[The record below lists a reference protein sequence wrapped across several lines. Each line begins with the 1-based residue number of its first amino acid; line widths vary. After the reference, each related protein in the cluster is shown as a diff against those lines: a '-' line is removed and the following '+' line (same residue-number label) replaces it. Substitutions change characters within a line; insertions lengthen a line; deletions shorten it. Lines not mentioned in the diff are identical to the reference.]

1 MRKIKSKFLTICAL
15 FFATITCT
23 AFGVFASIDNKEEI
37 TVAKAENVEVMNENW
52 TATPTLRWDLWNS
65 MYKVTLSYSSAF
77 NPTAAWVNNAADTS
91 HVYALRDYLV
101 LNGKTLGEII
111 SNGSEINT
119 QYPVTTDEGMLDNG
133 ATWNPVAVLVNT
145 NNIEIQINRNYLA
158 PAGLEFGIKDGF
170 SMTNGDVTYKTDG
183 DVMFKLIPSTANI
196 ENVVAVN
203 LDEASVTTKKSTFS
217 VSRVSG
223 WDKTNYDCYHIVST
237 ALMNYGNNG
246 RWLCDHFTYLNDYIT
261 VNDKPLAY
269 WNTVT
274 YDSSY
279 DYSGAPASSRV
290 YATPT
295 FGQMYQSDTSTTIA
309 VYLNRDWMT
318 AQGITSPEL
327 GIKDGML
334 YVGRDGTTV
343 YEEGTPIEAMN
354 NNWTATPTLRWD
366 LWNSMYKVTLS
377 YPSAFNPTATW
388 ANDHATINGI
398 DVRDYLVF
406 NGETL
411 KEIQAKGSEI
421 NSQYP
426 VTTDEGMLDNGATWN
441 PVSVLV
447 NTNNI
452 EIQINRNYLAPAGLE
467 FGIKDGFSMTNNGV
481 NYKVV
486 GDMMFKLIPSTSNV
500 ENVTAVKLNQANITT
515 NKATVTVSKSGTTGN
530 YTKYQITTPATMAYG
545 NNGRWLCDHFTYLND
560 YLTVNGKP
568 LAYWNTVMYD
578 SSYDYTGAP
587 TTGRQYATPTF
598 GQMYAQDGQT
608 IMFVYVNN
616 DLGLTEPEIG
626 IADGMLYVGL
636 DGTTVYKYVKAQE
649 YAISFEE
656 GASIRYIT
664 DNNADSGIRFT
675 ANVDAEL
682 ANVATEV
689 GMLIVPETYISAY
702 NASGYTDYFTYFEE
716 VKGKTKS
723 SISATFDA
731 EQIASGKIKGC
742 IVGIKDANWN
752 RSYQAVTYY
761 IAGGEYYYSAP
772 SDART
777 IAYVADKAIT
787 DTEADY
793 SDTLK
798 NSLATIVKKS
808 IDSKYSDTADVSG
821 GINQTV
827 DLNMLFN
834 YGLSG
839 TTTWSIVSGTSVT
852 LSGAMATI
860 QESGTS
866 VLRFSA
872 YEGKLTKDVTLNVDC
887 TSQTIT
893 IKNYFGGAAATAP
906 AFTLNE
912 TTGFTTGNFYIND
925 TTNTTNGTMILNGEE
940 RIVFQGGSYNASNG
954 AYQFINLASDIGAL
968 VVGDVIILEKGTTF
982 SQGDNV
988 YVLAETT
995 GLKYY
1000 NTNTWI
1006 VYTVDGEITIT
1017 GYGGG
1022 SAADAPAFTVSGET
1036 DFTEGW
1042 FYVNNTVQNTNGN
1055 MILNGEEKVV
1065 FKAGYYWASNGLF
1078 QLRTLADGI
1087 SFSAGD
1093 VLTLKKGTTFSQG
1106 VGTLVYVLTKTVD
1119 LIYTGSSW
1127 TVMNYDGKISVANYY
1142 GGNAATAP
1150 AFTLN
1155 EATGFV
1161 SGNFYIND
1169 TTNTTNG
1176 TMILNGEERIV
1187 FQGGSYN
1194 ANNGAYQF
1202 VNLASDITFVAND
1215 LLILEKGTTF
1225 SQGDLVYVLTADTY
1239 LMYTGSAWTLDIELQ
1254 TLSLDAANAYALSN
1268 AIVSDTDLAL
1278 EGNAMEVT
1286 INGNTTVDGSSVNL
1300 TAVYYPSPIN
1310 KFMLK
1315 NEGMTGKVVIPEG
1328 SVFVIENAYYQLEN
1342 EFLCYVEDITIE
1354 DTNAEYYT
1362 FADLPPRGWEEF
1374 LQPYFDL
1381 GLSTYQLTTDCFQFI
1396 TNGELDATYTGAIDL
1411 VDRLGGNTLIRN
1423 MGLSDVAATVD
1434 YFDSHGAAL
1443 MNGWDNKI
1451 SGFYMADEYTSDQ
1464 YKQLGDLITWKNT
1477 YASDKL
1483 WHMNMVGS
1491 LSYDHWNSGFTGN
1504 WWQDL
1509 GKNDATFQ
1517 ATYGTHV
1524 DDYINNV
1531 VKKLNG
1537 GTASVCLDC
1546 YPFREVGAGEIYN
1559 YYLYDLLTVANKTK
1573 AYNDSR
1579 ATTGTAEARFGICL
1593 QTYQFIQP
1601 SGDNVLGRDIASAA
1615 EVSMQIYTGLAMGAD
1630 LFEYFA
1636 YCSNTFSDG
1645 SEKTN
1650 GIVTQTPYSKE
1661 AGEKRIYDL
1670 VKTANDNALPFA
1682 KITMAYD
1689 WLGTFVSAGTT
1700 SNENSSAFN
1709 LINGLVTS
1717 DKGAMTSISS
1727 TYDAIIGRY
1736 EGSEGD
1742 GYMVVN
1748 YTDPTKAHTN
1758 TVNMNFN
1765 GYNYAIVYTAG
1776 GEAQLVALNSGAL
1789 SLNLAAGEAAFVIPM
1804 A

>member
-15 FFATITCT
+15 FLAAITCT
-23 AFGVFASIDNKEEI
+23 AFGVFTSIENKEEI
-37 TVAKAENVEVMNENW
+37 TVAKAENIEVMNKNW

-65 MYKVTLSYSSAF
+65 MYKVTLSYTSAF
-77 NPTAAWVNNAADTS
+77 NPTTTWANDHSTVNGID
-91 HVYALRDYLV
+91 VRDYLV
-101 LNGKTLGEII
+101 FNGETLKEIQAK
-111 SNGSEINT
+111 GAEINA
-119 QYPVTTDEGMLDNG
+119 QYPVSVDEGMLDNG
-133 ATWNPVAVLVNT
+133 ATWNPIAALVNT

-170 SMTNGDVTYKTDG
+170 SMTNGNVTYQTDG
-183 DVMFKLIPSTANI
+183 DVMFKLIPSVSNK
-196 ENVVAVN
+196 ENVEAVR
-203 LDEASVTTKKSTFS
+203 LDAASVTTKRSTFS
-217 VSRVSG
+217 VSRMSG

-237 ALMNYGNNG
+237 ALMNYGNDG

-261 VNDKPLAY
+261 INGKPLAY

-274 YDSSY
+274 YDASY
-279 DYSGAPASSRV
+279 NYAGAPATSRV

-309 VYLNRDWMT
+309 VYLNRDWMA
-318 AQGITSPEL
+318 AQGIASPEL

-334 YVGRDGTTV
+334 YVGRDGKTV
-343 YEEGTPIEAMN
+343 YEEGTPTEVMN
-354 NNWTATPTLRWD
+354 DKWTITPTLRWD

-377 YPSAFNPTATW
+377 YTSAFNPTAAWVNNAAETSHVY
-388 ANDHATINGI
+388 AL
-398 DVRDYLVF
+398 RDYLVL
-406 NGETL
+406 NGKTL
-411 KEIQAKGSEI
+411 GEIISSGSEI
-421 NSQYP
+421 NTQYP
-426 VTTDEGMLDNGATWN
+426 VSGDEGMLDNGATWN
-441 PVSVLV
+441 PVAVCV

-481 NYKVV
+481 EYKVV

-500 ENVTAVKLNQANITT
+500 ENVTAVKLSQANITA
-515 NKATVTVSKSGTTGN
+515 NEATFTVSNSGTTGN

-560 YLTVNGKP
+560 YITVNGKP
-568 LAYWNTVMYD
+568 LAYWNTVKYN
-578 SSYDYTGAP
+578 SSYNYTGAP
-587 TTGRQYATPTF
+587 LTSRQYATPTF

-616 DLGLTEPEIG
+616 DLGLTDPEIG
-626 IADGMLYVGL
+626 IADGMLYVGI
-636 DGTTVYKYVKAQE
+636 DGVTVYKFTNEQDYE
-649 YAISFEE
+649 ISFEQ

-675 ANVDAEL
+675 ANVAPEL
-682 ANVATEV
+682 ATVATEV

-702 NASGYTDYFTYFEE
+702 KASGYTDYFTYFET
-716 VKGKTKS
+716 VKGKAKS
-723 SISATFDA
+723 SISVTFDG
-731 EQIASGKIKGC
+731 EQIASGILKGC
-742 IVGIKDANWN
+742 IVGIKDVNWN
-752 RSYQAVTYY
+752 RAYQAVTYY

-777 IAYVADKAIT
+777 IAFVADKAVT

-793 SDTLK
+793 SDSLR

-808 IDSKYSDTADVSG
+808 IDLKYADTATVSG
-821 GINQTV
+821 AIGATFNV
-827 DLNMLFN
+827 NDYFN
-834 YGLSG
+834 YGLAG
-839 TTTWSIVSGTSVT
+839 DTAWTVVSGTAVKI
-852 LSGAMATI
+852 SGSTGTI
-860 QESGTS
+860 SESGEV

-872 YEGKLTKDVTLNVDC
+872 YDGRLTKDVTLNVEC
-887 TSQTIT
+887 TSQSIT
-893 IKNYFGGAAATAP
+893 VKSYYGGNAASAP
-906 AFTLNE
+906 AFTMNE
-912 TTGFTTGNFYIND
+912 TTGFASGNFYVND

-940 RIVFQGGSYNASNG
+940 KVVFQGGSYNASNGAFQFTSLASGVTLSIGDVITLKKGTTISQGSLVYVIPVDTCLKYYNADNWIVYTLDGEISVQKYYGGDEAKAPAFLLNEETGFTSGNFYVNNTMNSTNGNMILNGVEKVVFQGGSYNASNG
-954 AYQFINLASDIGAL
+954 AYQFINLASG
-968 VVGDVIILEKGTTF
+968 V
-982 SQGDNV
+982 
-988 YVLAETT
+988 
-995 GLKYY
+995 
-1000 NTNTWI
+1000 
-1006 VYTVDGEITIT
+1006 
-1017 GYGGG
+1017 
-1022 SAADAPAFTVSGET
+1022 
-1036 DFTEGW
+1036 
-1042 FYVNNTVQNTNGN
+1042 
-1055 MILNGEEKVV
+1055 
-1065 FKAGYYWASNGLF
+1065 
-1078 QLRTLADGI
+1078 TL
-1087 SFSAGD
+1087 SAGD

-1106 VGTLVYVLTKTVD
+1106 D
-1119 LIYTGSSW
+1119 LIFVLSKNAYLTYTGSTW
-1127 TVMNYDGKISVANYY
+1127 TVMNADGEISVARYY
-1142 GGNAATAP
+1142 GGDAATAP
-1150 AFTLN
+1150 AFSLN
-1155 EATGFV
+1155 ETTEFV

-1176 TMILNGEERIV
+1176 TMILNGEKRIV
-1187 FQGGSYN
+1187 FKGGSYN
-1194 ANNGAYQF
+1194 ASNGAYQF
-1202 VNLASDITFVAND
+1202 VNLVDDITFVAND

-1225 SQGDLVYVLTADTY
+1225 SQGDLVYIISADTY
-1239 LMYTGSAWTLDIELQ
+1239 LMYTGSAWTLDVELQ
-1254 TLSLDAANAYALSN
+1254 TLSLDSTNAYALSN

-1278 EGNAMEVT
+1278 DSSVMDVT
-1286 INGNTTVDGSSVNL
+1286 INGNTTVDGSSANL
-1300 TAVYYPSPIN
+1300 TAIYYPSPIN

-1315 NEGMTGKVVIPEG
+1315 NEGMTGEVVIPTG
-1328 SVFVIENAYYQLEN
+1328 SIFVIENSYYALEE
-1342 EFLCYVEDITIE
+1342 EFLCYVEAITIE
-1354 DTNAEYYT
+1354 DANAEYYT

-1374 LQPYFDL
+1374 VQHYLDL

-1396 TNGELDATYTGAIDL
+1396 TDGALDATYTGAIDL

-1423 MGLSDVAATVD
+1423 MGLNDVTATVD

-1443 MNGWDNKI
+1443 VNGWGDKI
-1451 SGFYMADEYTSDQ
+1451 SGFYMADEYTSAQ
-1464 YKQLGDLITWKNT
+1464 YTQLGDLITWKNT
-1477 YASDKL
+1477 YASDSL

-1491 LSYDHWNSGFTGN
+1491 LSYDHWDSGFTGN

-1546 YPFREVGAGEIYN
+1546 YPFRETGVGKIYN

-1579 ATTGTAEARFGICL
+1579 ASTGTAEARFGICL

-1601 SGDNVLGRDIASAA
+1601 NGNNALGRDIASAA

-1636 YCSNTFSDG
+1636 YCSSASSN
-1645 SEKTN
+1645 TN
-1650 GIVTQTPYSKE
+1650 GIVNQGTWDKTSS
-1661 AGEKRIYDL
+1661 GDRLYDY

-1700 SNENSSAFN
+1700 SNENASAFN

-1765 GYNYAIVYTAG
+1765 GYNYAIIYTAG
-1776 GEAQLVALNSGAL
+1776 GEAQLVALNAGAL
-1789 SLNLAAGEAAFVIPM
+1789 SLSLAAGEAAFVIPM

>member
-1 MRKIKSKFLTICAL
+1 M
-15 FFATITCT
+15 
-23 AFGVFASIDNKEEI
+23 
-37 TVAKAENVEVMNENW
+37 
-52 TATPTLRWDLWNS
+52 
-65 MYKVTLSYSSAF
+65 
-77 NPTAAWVNNAADTS
+77 
-91 HVYALRDYLV
+91 
-101 LNGKTLGEII
+101 
-111 SNGSEINT
+111 
-119 QYPVTTDEGMLDNG
+119 
-133 ATWNPVAVLVNT
+133 
-145 NNIEIQINRNYLA
+145 
-158 PAGLEFGIKDGF
+158 
-170 SMTNGDVTYKTDG
+170 
-183 DVMFKLIPSTANI
+183 
-196 ENVVAVN
+196 
-203 LDEASVTTKKSTFS
+203 
-217 VSRVSG
+217 
-223 WDKTNYDCYHIVST
+223 
-237 ALMNYGNNG
+237 
-246 RWLCDHFTYLNDYIT
+246 
-261 VNDKPLAY
+261 
-269 WNTVT
+269 
-274 YDSSY
+274 
-279 DYSGAPASSRV
+279 
-290 YATPT
+290 
-295 FGQMYQSDTSTTIA
+295 
-309 VYLNRDWMT
+309 
-318 AQGITSPEL
+318 
-327 GIKDGML
+327 
-334 YVGRDGTTV
+334 
-343 YEEGTPIEAMN
+343 
-354 NNWTATPTLRWD
+354 
-366 LWNSMYKVTLS
+366 
-377 YPSAFNPTATW
+377 
-388 ANDHATINGI
+388 
-398 DVRDYLVF
+398 
-406 NGETL
+406 
-411 KEIQAKGSEI
+411 
-421 NSQYP
+421 
-426 VTTDEGMLDNGATWN
+426 
-441 PVSVLV
+441 
-447 NTNNI
+447 
-452 EIQINRNYLAPAGLE
+452 
-467 FGIKDGFSMTNNGV
+467 
-481 NYKVV
+481 
-486 GDMMFKLIPSTSNV
+486 
-500 ENVTAVKLNQANITT
+500 
-515 NKATVTVSKSGTTGN
+515 
-530 YTKYQITTPATMAYG
+530 
-545 NNGRWLCDHFTYLND
+545 
-560 YLTVNGKP
+560 
-568 LAYWNTVMYD
+568 
-578 SSYDYTGAP
+578 
-587 TTGRQYATPTF
+587 
-598 GQMYAQDGQT
+598 
-608 IMFVYVNN
+608 
-616 DLGLTEPEIG
+616 
-626 IADGMLYVGL
+626 
-636 DGTTVYKYVKAQE
+636 
-649 YAISFEE
+649 
-656 GASIRYIT
+656 
-664 DNNADSGIRFT
+664 
-675 ANVDAEL
+675 
-682 ANVATEV
+682 
-689 GMLIVPETYISAY
+689 
-702 NASGYTDYFTYFEE
+702 
-716 VKGKTKS
+716 
-723 SISATFDA
+723 
-731 EQIASGKIKGC
+731 
-742 IVGIKDANWN
+742 
-752 RSYQAVTYY
+752 
-761 IAGGEYYYSAP
+761 
-772 SDART
+772 
-777 IAYVADKAIT
+777 
-787 DTEADY
+787 
-793 SDTLK
+793 
-798 NSLATIVKKS
+798 
-808 IDSKYSDTADVSG
+808 
-821 GINQTV
+821 
-827 DLNMLFN
+827 
-834 YGLSG
+834 
-839 TTTWSIVSGTSVT
+839 
-852 LSGAMATI
+852 
-860 QESGTS
+860 
-866 VLRFSA
+866 
-872 YEGKLTKDVTLNVDC
+872 
-887 TSQTIT
+887 
-893 IKNYFGGAAATAP
+893 
-906 AFTLNE
+906 
-912 TTGFTTGNFYIND
+912 
-925 TTNTTNGTMILNGEE
+925 
-940 RIVFQGGSYNASNG
+940 
-954 AYQFINLASDIGAL
+954 
-968 VVGDVIILEKGTTF
+968 
-982 SQGDNV
+982 
-988 YVLAETT
+988 
-995 GLKYY
+995 KYY

-1202 VNLASDITFVAND
+1202 VNLASDITFVEND

-1254 TLSLDAANAYALSN
+1254 TLSLDAANAYAFSN

-1286 INGNTTVDGSSVNL
+1286 INGNTTVNGSATNL
-1300 TAVYYPSPIN
+1300 TAIYYPSPIN

-1315 NEGMTGKVVIPEG
+1315 NEGMAGKVVIPEG

-1342 EFLCYVEDITIE
+1342 EFLCYIEDITIE

-1423 MGLSDVAATVD
+1423 MGLTDVTATVD

-1443 MNGWDNKI
+1443 VNGWGDKI
-1451 SGFYMADEYTSDQ
+1451 SGFYMADEYTSEQ
-1464 YKQLGDLITWKNT
+1464 YTQLGDLITWKNT
-1477 YASDKL
+1477 YASDSL

-1601 SGDNVLGRDIASAA
+1601 SGDNELGRDIASAA

-1636 YCSNTFSDG
+1636 YCSSDT
-1645 SEKTN
+1645 TN
-1650 GIVTQTPYSKE
+1650 GIVNQGTWDKTSS
-1661 AGEKRIYDL
+1661 GDRLYDY

-1709 LINGLVTS
+1709 HINGLVTS
-1717 DKGAMTSISS
+1717 DKGAMTSLSS

-1776 GEAQLVALNSGAL
+1776 GEAQLVALNNGAL